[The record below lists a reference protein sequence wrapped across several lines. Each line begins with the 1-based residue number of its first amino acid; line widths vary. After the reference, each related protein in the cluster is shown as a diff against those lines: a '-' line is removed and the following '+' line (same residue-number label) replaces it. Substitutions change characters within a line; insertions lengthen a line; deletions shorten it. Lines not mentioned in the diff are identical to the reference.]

1 MLPYTYVPGRAPH
14 PIRAV
19 DGHRLGQFEPRH
31 PQLDPS
37 DWQACDAYLHAI
49 SLFNAGFYW
58 EAHEVWEG
66 VWHAAGRRG
75 ETANFLKG
83 LIKLAAAMVK
93 AREGTLNGVHRHARR
108 AAELLGDL
116 RQGATRG
123 TPEFRFAGLAL
134 ADLERLAQ
142 DLQEVDEAWLQLQ
155 KRSSVTDVQPLLEV
169 TLEPTRD

>member
-14 PIRAV
+14 PIRAS
-19 DGHRLGQFEPRH
+19 DGHRLGQFEPRQ
-31 PQLDPS
+31 PLLDPS

-66 VWHAAGRRG
+66 VWHGAGRRG
-75 ETANFLKG
+75 DTADFLKG

-108 AAELLGDL
+108 AAELFGGLAQDAK
-116 RQGATRG
+116 RAT
-123 TPEFRFAGLAL
+123 PISRFAGLSL
-134 ADLERLAQ
+134 RDLERLAE
-142 DLQEVDEAWLQLQ
+142 DLQDKDEVWLQRQ
-155 KRSSVTDVQPLLEV
+155 QRASVTVVQPLLEFA
-169 TLEPTRD
+169 LEPMCD